1 MSPIYLFKILEN
13 LKLYMLLSIL
23 AYFMCLLDSNPSGDG
38 TILPWFLL
46 ELGFQVRRFS
56 AGKQSFFFDLISRCK
71 CKHIQGSTTLPLH
84 LHFPTEATSC

>member
-23 AYFMCLLDSNPSGDG
+23 AYFMCLLDSNPSGDC

-56 AGKQSFFFDLISRCK
+56 AGKQSFFL
-71 CKHIQGSTTLPLH
+71 
-84 LHFPTEATSC
+84 